1 MISKLS
7 DLEIPQNDPFAN
19 CQLGRKKYAE
29 ILTQIVSMY
38 NNGCVLA
45 INGEGGTGKTT
56 FVKTWQQYLINKG
69 LTTLYFNV
77 WENDFISDPLVGLI
91 GEFRELSSKYNI
103 EDKFSK
109 VTTTAGKIVLSML
122 PAVVEAIATKKRG
135 KEAVDANKDGTKGT
149 VDILEK
155 EFQNY
160 EEQKTSIAGF
170 RKALTDFVSSCNSDK
185 PLIFI
190 VDELDRCNP
199 TFAVKVLE
207 RIKHLFSIPNIV
219 FVLSIDKKQLCNSI
233 KGYYGSESLD
243 AVNYLKRF
251 IDIEY
256 NLPEPDYEKFCN
268 YLYWAFDIKVKLS
281 RFFKDT
287 DYFNEYASALF
298 KQNNLSL
305 RQKEKVYSLAG
316 LALCCNKQ
324 IDSGAELF
332 LILTLLKVC
341 YNDIYVL
348 LEHGAYKTPQEFVNV
363 IEHLLPYANVS
374 YQQRMSCY
382 SFSYMLRA
390 YFSKF
395 GYADINK
402 LIKKDE
408 KGADTLIFDVTK
420 LNVETVIAAVKYYS
434 QREYY
439 IEYVFDSITN
449 LIDLLNSFE

>member
-45 INGEGGTGKTT
+45 INGEWGTGKTT
-56 FVKTWQQYLINKG
+56 FVKMWQQYLINKG

-122 PAVVEAIATKKRG
+122 PALVEAIAKQYLG
-135 KEAVDANKDGTKGT
+135 KEAVNAIKDGTKGT

-233 KGYYGSESLD
+233 KGYYGS
-243 AVNYLKRF
+243 
-251 IDIEY
+251 
-256 NLPEPDYEKFCN
+256 
-268 YLYWAFDIKVKLS
+268 
-281 RFFKDT
+281 
-287 DYFNEYASALF
+287 
-298 KQNNLSL
+298 
-305 RQKEKVYSLAG
+305 
-316 LALCCNKQ
+316 
-324 IDSGAELF
+324 
-332 LILTLLKVC
+332 
-341 YNDIYVL
+341 
-348 LEHGAYKTPQEFVNV
+348 
-363 IEHLLPYANVS
+363 
-374 YQQRMSCY
+374 
-382 SFSYMLRA
+382 
-390 YFSKF
+390 
-395 GYADINK
+395 
-402 LIKKDE
+402 
-408 KGADTLIFDVTK
+408 
-420 LNVETVIAAVKYYS
+420 
-434 QREYY
+434 
-439 IEYVFDSITN
+439 
-449 LIDLLNSFE
+449 